1 MIPDEMSSE
10 DLTSLSHLEK
20 DFIPKL
26 NKNFTRVGEGMAALD
41 TRVINVEYDIHNLTD
56 SMETWENVLNR
67 FSLFD
72 EEGSFDKIMQFEE
85 RLEKLEEKIEGLEKK
100 YQEHLEKIHAEIDK
114 DLDYVGN
121 EDTWRDSRIAA
132 LEDRVKEIEN
142 CLDTP
147 SDYEDKMDYFDERI
161 ETLEKAVLNGSEEDL
176 A

>member
-1 MIPDEMSSE
+1 MIPDKMSSE
-10 DLTSLSHLEK
+10 DLTSLSRLEK

-100 YQEHLEKIHAEIDK
+100 YQEHLEKIHTEIDK

-132 LEDRVKEIEN
+132 LEDRVKGIEDW
-142 CLDTP
+142 LDTP
-147 SDYEDKMDYFDERI
+147 SDYDDKIDYFNERI
-161 ETLEKAVLNGSEEDL
+161 ETLEKAVLNGSEEGRS
-176 A
+176 

>member
-1 MIPDEMSSE
+1 MIPDKMSSE

-56 SMETWENVLNR
+56 SMETWMNVLNR

-85 RLEKLEEKIEGLEKK
+85 RLEKLEEKIEGFEKK
-100 YQEHLEKIHAEIDK
+100 YQEHL
-114 DLDYVGN
+114 
-121 EDTWRDSRIAA
+121 
-132 LEDRVKEIEN
+132 
-142 CLDTP
+142 
-147 SDYEDKMDYFDERI
+147 
-161 ETLEKAVLNGSEEDL
+161 LEKAVLNGSEEGRS
-176 A
+176 